1 MHASREE
8 ETNRIMSVNSLLS
21 LFSLYL
27 FVLRAVAHR
36 AEMPR
41 LKAARK
47 GSTLASS
54 PPNASSNSFNAFS
67 GVMTSS
73 NGGPNPPPRGSRD
86 GRRRQRADV
95 RGVPP
100 RRPERAELAPVRL
113 RRGASPAHLQQ
124 RLVRLAELPAR
135 GREDRE
141 RVDEVVFARAF
152 RAVAE
157 ARFHELQ
164 RRQRRRRRVRGSDF
178 PSRGQRGLNLREVER
193 GVDGDDVVRVRGRA
207 SREQGQFR
215 ERQVLRLF
223 PHGRVPAAA
232 RAGDAE
238 AVERPGRAYVVV
250 RAQLMQPQKRR
261 VRLQALPELAV
272 ELVGG
277 ILQHLCDARADTG
290 VVPRVR
296 HHPVE
301 HERRERAFAVLR
313 GAA

>member
-1 MHASREE
+1 
-8 ETNRIMSVNSLLS
+8 
-21 LFSLYL
+21 
-27 FVLRAVAHR
+27 
-36 AEMPR
+36 MPR

-73 NGGPNPPPRGSRD
+73 NGGPNRTAYDRVVAPPRGSRD

-141 RVDEVVFARAF
+141 RVDEVVFARAS

-272 ELVGG
+272 ELVRGY
-277 ILQHLCDARADTG
+277 LAASRRRARRRRSGTPGSSSSAWNMN
-290 VVPRVR
+290 VANVHSPSSAAPRNVR
-296 HHPVE
+296 M
-301 HERRERAFAVLR
+301 
-313 GAA
+313 